1 MQGGSP
7 AQNDGQALAAKT
19 IKYEELVNFKKT
31 TTKNPTKQEKK
42 IIRKCRLLFQ
52 DGAAVPLQNLNP
64 LGPLPAWVEEW
75 CAWYFYI
82 SLYTAHRK

>member
-42 IIRKCRLLFQ
+42 
-52 DGAAVPLQNLNP
+52 
-64 LGPLPAWVEEW
+64 
-75 CAWYFYI
+75 
-82 SLYTAHRK
+82 

>member
-19 IKYEELVNFKKT
+19 IKYEELVNFKKNNNKKPNKT
-31 TTKNPTKQEKK
+31 RKK

-52 DGAAVPLQNLNP
+52 DGAAVPL
-64 LGPLPAWVEEW
+64 
-75 CAWYFYI
+75 
-82 SLYTAHRK
+82 

>member
-19 IKYEELVNFKKT
+19 IKYEKLVHFKKT

-42 IIRKCRLLFQ
+42 
-52 DGAAVPLQNLNP
+52 
-64 LGPLPAWVEEW
+64 
-75 CAWYFYI
+75 
-82 SLYTAHRK
+82 

>member
-42 IIRKCRLLFQ
+42 KSESAGCCFKTVQ
-52 DGAAVPLQNLNP
+52 
-64 LGPLPAWVEEW
+64 
-75 CAWYFYI
+75 
-82 SLYTAHRK
+82 LYHFRT

>member
-31 TTKNPTKQEKK
+31 TTTKNPTEQEKK
-42 IIRKCRLLFQ
+42 
-52 DGAAVPLQNLNP
+52 
-64 LGPLPAWVEEW
+64 
-75 CAWYFYI
+75 
-82 SLYTAHRK
+82 

>member
-31 TTKNPTKQEKK
+31 TTTNPTEQEKK
-42 IIRKCRLLFQ
+42 
-52 DGAAVPLQNLNP
+52 
-64 LGPLPAWVEEW
+64 
-75 CAWYFYI
+75 
-82 SLYTAHRK
+82 

>member
-19 IKYEELVNFKKT
+19 IKYEELVNLKKT

-42 IIRKCRLLFQ
+42 
-52 DGAAVPLQNLNP
+52 
-64 LGPLPAWVEEW
+64 
-75 CAWYFYI
+75 
-82 SLYTAHRK
+82 